1 MPISWILPIA
11 HALNQSQLSLLSTL
25 NVAAGMRSY
34 NVQILQGLGFAIVRR
49 DPNDEEA
56 LDAVFY
62 AASALEL
69 DISAIFGALAVAVNA
84 GFVHGVA
91 PSGSVKAEGLAVI
104 RAALVWAHGFVSSC
118 SSSVALGGGLL
129 GVALLSFAL
138 FHIASA
144 SHSPVF
150 ARHRLAWHRLAGH
163 CFCFTRCRQAG
174 VVFFDVALIVIAST
188 SHAALPCL
196 VAQLLGVDLPGL
208 CVSGDA
214 LSSDR
219 ALRGVT

>member
-34 NVQILQGLGFAIVRR
+34 NVQIFQGLGFAIVRR

-56 LDAVFY
+56 LNVVFY

-104 RAALVWAHGFVSSC
+104 RAALAWAHGFVSSC

-138 FHIASA
+138 FILHRPRTAPFLLGIGLLGIALLAIASA
-144 SHSPVF
+144 S
-150 ARHRLAWHRLAGH
+150 
-163 CFCFTRCRQAG
+163 
-174 VVFFDVALIVIAST
+174 
-188 SHAALPCL
+188 
-196 VAQLLGVDLPGL
+196 
-208 CVSGDA
+208 
-214 LSSDR
+214 
-219 ALRGVT
+219 RGVARRASSFSTLL